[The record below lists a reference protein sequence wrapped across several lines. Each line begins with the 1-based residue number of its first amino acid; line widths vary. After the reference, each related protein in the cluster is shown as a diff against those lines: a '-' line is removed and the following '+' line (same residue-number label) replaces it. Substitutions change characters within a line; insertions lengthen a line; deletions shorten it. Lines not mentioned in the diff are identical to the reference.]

1 MDILGQD
8 LYPNS
13 CLLTRTQYSLP
24 SSVEMALMSASLA
37 VPRERK
43 KLVWQSSWHV
53 KRRSSVI
60 TRQQGIQG
68 LGATPWGMTW
78 ALAGERRRLFLQGG
92 QHQEPPINFFYP
104 SSVRRGVED
113 GPGCN
118 VP

>member
-1 MDILGQD
+1 M
-8 LYPNS
+8 
-13 CLLTRTQYSLP
+13 QYSLP

-78 ALAGERRRLFLQGG
+78 ILAEGGRGSLFLQGDLY
-92 QHQEPPINFFYP
+92 QESPIRL
-104 SSVRRGVED
+104 STLAV
-113 GPGCN
+113 
-118 VP
+118 